1 MKMEKNQNL
10 KRSWLI
16 SSRGIK
22 RILTHSLKKIWKICS
37 LVDCFWPKYVMFEL
51 KNYRGVMFD
60 GVNIDAK
67 FGGKLFCAFK
77 NDMRNLAKIQRLKS
91 SDSILE
97 NKTKS
102 K

>member
-1 MKMEKNQNL
+1 MA
-10 KRSWLI
+10 
-16 SSRGIK
+16 
-22 RILTHSLKKIWKICS
+22 
-37 LVDCFWPKYVMFEL
+37 
-51 KNYRGVMFD
+51 
-60 GVNIDAK
+60 VNIDAK

-77 NDMRNLAKIQRLKS
+77 NDMGNLAKIQRLKS

>member
-1 MKMEKNQNL
+1 MLCLNSKTTE
-10 KRSWLI
+10 
-16 SSRGIK
+16 
-22 RILTHSLKKIWKICS
+22 
-37 LVDCFWPKYVMFEL
+37 EL
-51 KNYRGVMFD
+51 CLLA
-60 GVNIDAK
+60 VNIDAK

-77 NDMRNLAKIQRLKS
+77 NDMGNLAKIQRLKS

>member
-1 MKMEKNQNL
+1 MA
-10 KRSWLI
+10 
-16 SSRGIK
+16 
-22 RILTHSLKKIWKICS
+22 
-37 LVDCFWPKYVMFEL
+37 
-51 KNYRGVMFD
+51 
-60 GVNIDAK
+60 VNIDAK